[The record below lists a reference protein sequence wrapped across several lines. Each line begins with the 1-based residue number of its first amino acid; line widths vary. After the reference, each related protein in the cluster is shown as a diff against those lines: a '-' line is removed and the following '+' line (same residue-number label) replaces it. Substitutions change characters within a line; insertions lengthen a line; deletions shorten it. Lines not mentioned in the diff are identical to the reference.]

1 MNRNWKEFALA
12 VALAWGMPWL
22 MIGIMGTAQHRE
34 APPLPEVT
42 PSQTTEVTEAVETI
56 SVLIG
61 EQLTTMELD
70 EYLTG
75 VLLGEIPAEFHFE
88 AKKAQAVVAR
98 TYTLRTVLFKDKHP
112 GAVCTDFSCCQGY
125 CSPEAYIAAGGSEA
139 EVSSAREAVQA
150 TEGMVLT
157 YQGELI
163 DATYFSCSG
172 GLTED
177 AVAVWGADVPYLQ
190 SVSSPGEEQAAH
202 YSDSVVFTPQQ
213 FQQALG
219 RNLSGQPENWIGA
232 VIYTQGGGVG
242 TMYIGGQ
249 AYSGTQLRSLLGL
262 RSTAFSVSVSQGLL
276 TVTTKG
282 FGHRVGMSQY
292 GAEAMAQEGSGFR
305 QILEHYYTGAKLQ
318 AMDSLYTTS
327 DP

>member
-1 MNRNWKEFALA
+1 MNKSWKEWLLA
-12 VALAWGMPWL
+12 VGLAWGMPWL
-22 MIGIMGTAQHRE
+22 MLGIMGVARQQGAE
-34 APPLPEVT
+34 PVPQVT
-42 PSQTTEVTEAVETI
+42 PTQATEVEVRETV
-56 SVLIG
+56 SVLVG
-61 EQLTTMELD
+61 ERLESMELD
-70 EYLTG
+70 EYITG
-75 VLLGEIPAEFHFE
+75 VLLGEIPAGFHTE

-112 GAVCTDFSCCQGY
+112 GAVCTDPACCQGY
-125 CSPEAYIAAGGSEA
+125 CSAEEYLKQGGSAEA
-139 EVSSAREAVQA
+139 VSLAREAVLA
-150 TEGMVLT
+150 TEGLVLT
-157 YQGELI
+157 YKGELI

-172 GLTED
+172 GQTED

-190 SVSSPGEEQAAH
+190 SVVSPGEENAAH
-202 YSDSVVFTPQQ
+202 YSDTVTFTAQQ

-219 RNLSGQPENWIGA
+219 RTLTGQPEGWIGA

-292 GAEAMAQEGSGFR
+292 GAEAMAQEGNSYR
-305 QILEHYYTGAKLQ
+305 QILQHYYTGSKLQ
-318 AMDSLYTTS
+318 AMDSLYTPR

>member
-1 MNRNWKEFALA
+1 MNKNWKEWLLA

-22 MIGIMGTAQHRE
+22 MLGIMGTVQRSE
-34 APPLPEVT
+34 VPPLPEVT
-42 PSQTTEVTEAVETI
+42 PSQTTETTEAAETV

-61 EQLTTMELD
+61 EQLKTMDLE

-75 VLLGEIPAEFHFE
+75 VLLGELPAEFHPE

-112 GAVCTDFSCCQGY
+112 GAVCTDFACCQGY
-125 CSPEAYIAAGGSEA
+125 CSPDAYIAAGGSETA
-139 EVSSAREAVQA
+139 VSSAREAVQA
-150 TEGMVLT
+150 TEGLVLT
-157 YQGELI
+157 YRGELI

-172 GLTED
+172 GQTED
-177 AVAVWGADVPYLQ
+177 AVAVWGADIPYLQ
-190 SVSSPGEEQAAH
+190 SVPSPGEEQATH

-219 RNLSGQPENWIGA
+219 RTLSGQPENWIGA

-292 GAEAMAQEGSGFR
+292 GAEAMAQEGNAYR
-305 QILEHYYTGAKLQ
+305 EILQHYYAGVVVEQYLNAKQ
-318 AMDSLYTTS
+318 N
-327 DP
+327 